1 VVDAAVT
8 RGPGA
13 ARTRSERVLEQSRD
27 FEAFYAANYGRV
39 TALVAALVGNR
50 SEADDI
56 AQEAFTRALARW
68 PRLAGYELPEAWVRQ
83 VAIRLAIDS
92 GRRLR
97 RALRTMPLL
106 RAAARPAE
114 PEPGDALPFTALGR
128 ALSRVPLRERE
139 VLVLYYVADM
149 TVQQIAHARGIPS
162 GTVKARLAAGR
173 RRLEAG
179 LAPDAHD
186 RKDQEEVRD
195 A

>member
-1 VVDAAVT
+1 L
-8 RGPGA
+8 R
-13 ARTRSERVLEQSRD
+13 QSRD

-39 TALVAALVGNR
+39 AAMVAALLGSR

-114 PEPGDALPFTALGR
+114 PEPGEALPFTALGR

-139 VLVLYYVADM
+139 VLVLHYVADM

-173 RRLEAG
+173 RRLELG
-179 LAPDAHD
+179 LAQDAHD